1 MSRPTNTTTSRLGD
15 SATGIRTSSAGIAC
29 GGMGDISTGVRAYSR
44 KKTAMGHNSNKF
56 NKRRVSNRD
65 NTREEHNRENT
76 DQDDNWSTF
85 NKMTLQARKAMD
97 RNDWD
102 TAKKFT
108 DLARKTA
115 DFYQKSK
122 HGNLFQNLGQ
132 VIDESLDE

>member
-1 MSRPTNTTTSRLGD
+1 
-15 SATGIRTSSAGIAC
+15 
-29 GGMGDISTGVRAYSR
+29 MGDISTGVRAYSR